1 MHKAMAA
8 PDTDGWRIAMDIEME
23 NLCSHD
29 MYEMVST
36 SAGGAPYAL
45 GGSSITSSRIVLL
58 RRTRQCW
65 SLMETI
71 KLQASIMVNHSLLSC
86 TWNPCTRSYH

>member
-29 MYEMVST
+29 IYEMVPQVLGMCT
-36 SAGGAPYAL
+36 LRLGWVLHHKFKNSAFEKNKAMLVTHG
-45 GGSSITSSRIVLL
+45 
-58 RRTRQCW
+58 
-65 SLMETI
+65 
-71 KLQASIMVNHSLLSC
+71 NH
-86 TWNPCTRSYH
+86 